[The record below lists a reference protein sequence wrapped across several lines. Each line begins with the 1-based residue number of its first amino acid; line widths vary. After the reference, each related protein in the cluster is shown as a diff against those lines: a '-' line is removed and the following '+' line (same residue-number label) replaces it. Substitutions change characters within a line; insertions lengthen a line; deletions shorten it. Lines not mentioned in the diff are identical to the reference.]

1 MTEISGSSEIPK
13 NNRWDHLTH
22 ELNAL
27 RLSVGEPSFAEIS
40 RRITRQRMGETASEH
55 AARVARS
62 TVYDAF
68 RTGRTRVDLPLVR
81 EIVHALGGDEAVVN
95 KWVEACNGNPSDGTS
110 NPLTPPP
117 AVKQVAV
124 LMVSCVVLNL
134 LGRQFVD
141 FFQFPI
147 YLDMIGT
154 AIAAIALGPW
164 RGAAVG
170 VTTNII
176 GTIGSGWISL
186 PFALVNIVGALIWG
200 YGVRRWRM
208 GRTLPR
214 FFALN
219 VITAFACSLVA
230 VPIIVIFLGDDLNLG
245 HNVITQLVEESV
257 NTFAVAVGFSNLLTS
272 LGDKLISGFVA
283 LVVISS
289 LPLNIRATIPLIF
302 ADHPDS
308 RM

>member
-1 MTEISGSSEIPK
+1 
-13 NNRWDHLTH
+13 
-22 ELNAL
+22 
-27 RLSVGEPSFAEIS
+27 
-40 RRITRQRMGETASEH
+40 
-55 AARVARS
+55 
-62 TVYDAF
+62 
-68 RTGRTRVDLPLVR
+68 
-81 EIVHALGGDEAVVN
+81 
-95 KWVEACNGNPSDGTS
+95 
-110 NPLTPPP
+110 
-117 AVKQVAV
+117 
-124 LMVSCVVLNL
+124 
-134 LGRQFVD
+134 
-141 FFQFPI
+141 
-147 YLDMIGT
+147 
-154 AIAAIALGPW
+154 
-164 RGAAVG
+164 
-170 VTTNII
+170 
-176 GTIGSGWISL
+176 
-186 PFALVNIVGALIWG
+186 
-200 YGVRRWRM
+200 M